1 MTDAVAVSII
11 STIGV
16 VLAAM
21 IQNLA
26 KRVDGRLTELLKIT
40 RKDAK
45 AEGNLEGVAQEKDRV
60 K

>member
-26 KRVDGRLTELLKIT
+26 KRVDGRLTELLKIIT
-40 RKDAK
+40 PCR
-45 AEGNLEGVAQEKDRV
+45 
-60 K
+60 

>member
-26 KRVDGRLTELLKIT
+26 KRVDGRLTELLKIP

>member
-26 KRVDGRLTELLKIT
+26 KRVDGRLTELLKLT